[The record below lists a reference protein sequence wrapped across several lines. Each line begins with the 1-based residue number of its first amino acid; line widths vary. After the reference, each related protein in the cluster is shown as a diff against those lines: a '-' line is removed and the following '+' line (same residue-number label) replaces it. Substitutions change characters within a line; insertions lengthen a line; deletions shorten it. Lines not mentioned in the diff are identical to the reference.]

1 MSKQPSI
8 NDPTPDEFC
17 PHVEAGTEMTG
28 GWYFAARVPPVAVGM
43 CHDCIVWCQQHFET
57 QEQRAWDQYVKQQ
70 WAEDDRVLEAKEV
83 G

>member
-1 MSKQPSI
+1 MSEQPLI

-17 PHVEAGTEMTG
+17 LHVEAGAEMTG

-43 CHDCIVWCQQHFET
+43 CHDCIVWCQRHFEG
-57 QEQRAWDQYVKQQ
+57 QQSWDQYVKRQ